1 MGWLL
6 AVLVLAL
13 VAAILP
19 AQRRAYV
26 LQYLFFCRFAVT
38 VGALLVVLPLLALG
52 PGKSFLG
59 NLLAL
64 DGAGVAV
71 VGGFATL
78 AALALMFT
86 VDLLLAAVP
95 SRFKLPFFRGDA
107 TETGLLGW
115 LYRLARG
122 ASPRLARLRTAVFF
136 LLFAVPLVVTAA
148 LRSGDARMLVPAA
161 AGAAAAF
168 LLRWIATVIAR
179 TYVRP
184 RTEPPFRRLAE
195 RYQESVATG
204 AGTPGHGRFLQGYVE
219 SAAIGLQ
226 HVRAL
231 GLLGLVGALY
241 LSGYWLLR
249 PGAFPAVAGVVPPLA
264 LVLLL
269 LVILCWLFSGLA
281 FFFDLYRVPL
291 LLIATAGSFAMYQYS
306 SSDHYYRTVPAAGA
320 PSDASP
326 GRLFEEWN
334 RRHPANRFPVMIVVT
349 ASGGGIVA
357 ARWTAQVL
365 TGLEHDSALGSR
377 FGDALTFVSSVSG
390 GGVGAMYFVA
400 RYADGNP
407 PPQAELEGILRAAGT
422 SSLEATAWGLLY
434 PDLWRAVLPW
444 LVRDLTLDRGWA
456 LEQSWSRQLAR
467 AATLRQWRQDV
478 AAARRPA
485 QTFNATVTETG
496 ERFLVTPLG
505 GAAAPAVEGPRSF
518 LELYPDRDLSVV
530 TAARLSAAFPF
541 VTPIGRPAAG
551 SVPDSIA
558 YHVADGGY
566 YDNFGVMSAI
576 EFLRAILPTYVRA
589 DPVSRVRRTRVVLLQ
604 IRLAPGERPAAAT
617 GSGWLY
623 AAIGPAVTMLNVR
636 QAAQRARNELELSLL
651 REAWEKQG
659 VAIESIEFELPA
671 GGPTSWRLSAAELA
685 AINAAWDASPARD
698 SRARLKLLLE
708 PVHAR

>member
-78 AALALMFT
+78 AGLALMFT

-95 SRFKLPFFRGDA
+95 NRFKLPFFRGDA

-444 LVRDLTLDRGWA
+444 LVRDLT
-456 LEQSWSRQLAR
+456 
-467 AATLRQWRQDV
+467 
-478 AAARRPA
+478 RRPA

-496 ERFLVTPLG
+496 ERLLVTPLG

-576 EFLRAILPTYVRA
+576 EFLRAVLPAYVRA
-589 DPVSRVRRTRVVLLQ
+589 DPVSGVRRTRVVLLQ